1 MAHHRPIILF
11 DGVCN
16 LCNSAVQWVIER
28 DKEGRF
34 DFATLQSHAARRELE
49 RVMGPEEIAALPD
62 SIVLVDSDGIH
73 TRSAA
78 ALRIARALGS
88 PFALLGLGVVVPRP
102 IRDAVYDWIARNRY
116 GWFGRRDT
124 CMTPT
129 PDLVARFL
137 DAGEPGYQ
145 FTLTDFPYTGIWEI
159 RVGTDLDLDG
169 GEEDPWEGQNDLVRM
184 DIYYQGVLMLSSMRT
199 SEAI

>member
-16 LCNSAVQWVIER
+16 LCNSAVKWVIER

-34 DFATLQSHAARRELE
+34 DFASLQSRAARRELE
-49 RVMGPEEIAALPD
+49 SVMGPEEIAELPD
-62 SIVLVDSDGIH
+62 SIVLVDSDGVH
-73 TRSAA
+73 ARSAA

-102 IRDAVYDWIARNRY
+102 IRDALYDLIARKRY
-116 GWFGRRDT
+116 RWFGRRDT

-129 PDLVARFL
+129 PDLAARFL
-137 DAGEPGYQ
+137 DADDPPPPLQEP
-145 FTLTDFPYTGIWEI
+145 
-159 RVGTDLDLDG
+159 
-169 GEEDPWEGQNDLVRM
+169 
-184 DIYYQGVLMLSSMRT
+184 
-199 SEAI
+199 